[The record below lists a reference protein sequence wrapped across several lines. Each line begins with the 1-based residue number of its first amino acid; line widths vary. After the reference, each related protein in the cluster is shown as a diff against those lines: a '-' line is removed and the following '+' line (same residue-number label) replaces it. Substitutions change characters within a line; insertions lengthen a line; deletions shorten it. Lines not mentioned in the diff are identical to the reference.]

1 MVGRVGK
8 EGEGHGFPA
17 GVKRLVLAMAGV
29 PVAVTMT
36 TVMLAGPASAA
47 PRSVQA
53 AHVAAA
59 PSSHVYRTKLAS
71 LRVRRRRTPQPRSW
85 RTRCGRHQRTVNCY
99 ALGTAIGGDN
109 VWYHITAPH
118 AGDVAGFSTQ
128 HRPRPSR
135 RHPACPVARAYRT
148 KAKGLRVRAAANT
161 SAKVLAVLG
170 AAGTSVK
177 YCYALGTAIGG
188 EMSGTTSRRRMPATS
203 PASFSTPAATQ
214 PPGIPRC

>member
-1 MVGRVGK
+1 M
-8 EGEGHGFPA
+8 GFPA

-53 AHVAAA
+53 ARVAAA
-59 PSSHVYRTKLAS
+59 PSSHVYRTKIAS
-71 LRVRRRRTPQPRSW
+71 LRVRAAANTSAKVLAVLGAAG
-85 RTRCGRHQRTVNCY
+85 TSVTVNCY

-118 AGDVAGFSTQ
+118 AGYVAGFYLNTG
-128 HRPRPSR
+128 RDPAAGI
-135 RHPACPVARAYRT
+135 PACPVARAYRT

-170 AAGTSVK
+170 AVGTSVTVN
-177 YCYALGTAIGG
+177 CYALGTAIGG
-188 EMSGTTSRRRMPATS
+188 DNVWYHITAPHAGYVGGFYLNTGRD
-203 PASFSTPAATQ
+203 PAA
-214 PPGIPRC
+214 GIPRC